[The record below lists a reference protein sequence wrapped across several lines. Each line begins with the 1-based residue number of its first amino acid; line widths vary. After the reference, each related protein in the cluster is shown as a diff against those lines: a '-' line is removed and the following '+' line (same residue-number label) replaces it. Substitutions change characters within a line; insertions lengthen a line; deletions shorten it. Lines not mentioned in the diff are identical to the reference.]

1 MIVASLRFEL
11 RMGMSGSLKDKRAV
25 LRPLVE
31 GLRRLA
37 SLSVSEVDHHDAWQ
51 RSAVGVAIVT
61 PDPASMEKLIER
73 IRRYVDEHMD
83 IEVVDCVVT
92 YQELAE

>member
-1 MIVASLRFEL
+1 
-11 RMGMSGSLKDKRAV
+11 
-25 LRPLVE
+25 
-31 GLRRLA
+31 
-37 SLSVSEVDHHDAWQ
+37 
-51 RSAVGVAIVT
+51 
-61 PDPASMEKLIER
+61 MEKLIER